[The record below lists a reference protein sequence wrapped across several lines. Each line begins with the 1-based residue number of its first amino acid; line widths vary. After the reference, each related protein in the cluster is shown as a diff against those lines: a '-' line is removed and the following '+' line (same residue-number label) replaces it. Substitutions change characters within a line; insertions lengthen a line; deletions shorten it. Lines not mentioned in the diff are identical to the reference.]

1 MNNSNLVPPKFNE
14 SKYSSSFEQFV
25 GSKLY
30 EYEVKNDWIYGFQTH
45 TARHQNQGGSIH
57 GGILMTAIDHILA
70 MHILRQVNPPSRIA
84 TIQLNSYFVSR
95 GIAGK
100 FVIARPKIIRRTRD
114 VIFVEGSLLH
124 GNNEFYFARGIWKI
138 VQATRK

>member
-1 MNNSNLVPPKFNE
+1 MFFGFVHPIKRKAVIMNNILILNLDFLEICK
-14 SKYSSSFEQFV
+14 
-25 GSKLY
+25 
-30 EYEVKNDWIYGFQTH
+30 
-45 TARHQNQGGSIH
+45 
-57 GGILMTAIDHILA
+57 
-70 MHILRQVNPPSRIA
+70 
-84 TIQLNSYFVSR
+84 LNSYFVSR

-138 VQATRK
+138 VQASSR

>member
-1 MNNSNLVPPKFNE
+1 MRRGDMQ
-14 SKYSSSFEQFV
+14 Y
-25 GSKLY
+25 
-30 EYEVKNDWIYGFQTH
+30 FQQVQLDSLL
-45 TARHQNQGGSIH
+45 RHQNQGGSIH
-57 GGILMTAIDHILA
+57 GGVLMTAIDHILA
-70 MHILRQVNPPSRIA
+70 MHILRQKNPPSRIA

-124 GNNEFYFARGIWKI
+124 GNNEFYIARGIWKI
-138 VQATRK
+138 VQANSR

>member
-1 MNNSNLVPPKFNE
+1 MSDSTLIPPKFSE
-14 SKYSSSFEQFV
+14 SQYSSSFEQFV

-30 EYEVKNDWIYGFQTH
+30 EYEVNNDWVYGFQTEKL
-45 TARHQNQGGSIH
+45 RHQNQGGSIH
-57 GGILMTAIDHILA
+57 GGVLMTAIDHILA
-70 MHILRQVNPPSRIA
+70 MHILRQKNPPSRIA

-138 VQATRK
+138 VQASSR

>member
-1 MNNSNLVPPKFNE
+1 MSNTVLIPPKFIE

-30 EYEVKNDWIYGFQTH
+30 EYSVDKEWVYGFQTDVN
-45 TARHQNQGGSIH
+45 RHQNQGGSIH
-57 GGILMTAIDHILA
+57 GGVLMTAIDHILA
-70 MHILRQVNPPSRIA
+70 MHILRQPNPPTRIA

-95 GIAGK
+95 GVAGK
-100 FVIARPKIIRRTRD
+100 FVVARPKIIRKTRD

-124 GNNEFYFARGIWKI
+124 GNYEFYFARGIWKI
-138 VQATRK
+138 VQSDK